1 VSSPT
6 KKIKRSICEEL
17 MPDMNAPSFEFRSA
31 DLEAAVAALD
41 PVVALLALIQ
51 ISGDRTLLHRYGPA
65 LEGTQHQV
73 KEAFVAFDI
82 SNAPNAASQEVA
94 DAVRAKLL
102 AAVKAGKPAVLPNLD
117 KPLFRKMMRLA
128 LGIELPEMS
137 VDPAYQHAGFTTDTR
152 IRKPVAVPPAD
163 FKVLVVGA
171 GMMGINAAVK
181 LQQAGFEFEI
191 LEKLHDV
198 GGNWLENTYPGA
210 AVDTPSRIYSFSFE
224 PNPSWTKYYPNGPEF
239 LSYLTRVT
247 EKYNLR
253 NRISFGTKV
262 DGAEWDDARKLWVV
276 KATRGGERIVYE
288 ANILLMAVGPNNAPN
303 YPNVKNLEAFKGD
316 VIHSAEWDE
325 SVDLTGKK
333 VVLVGTGCSGV
344 QVANAIADKVGELVI
359 VQRQPEHIIPNP
371 TAHAQV
377 DALEIAAME
386 HIPFVA
392 QWKRLQSLSSALQ
405 DMHGMIMR
413 DEEYSK
419 ATGGFAPMNDGIRM
433 MCEGYLKSHFPH
445 DPEMVKLLTP
455 EFPVFAKRPI
465 LDCGFYTTLK
475 KPNVSIVR
483 GALGATDEHSI
494 ILSDGT
500 HIECDLLLLSTGYKL
515 YFGRQFDIKGANG
528 KVLKEVFEPY
538 PFSYEGLLITGFP
551 NFIFMGAPY
560 SYLVANHAVVSEQQV
575 HYIIELLQW
584 MVDEELSSVDVTE
597 AATQAFVQEVDAEL
611 AKTAWVNHG
620 TANGYY
626 RDKGEK
632 VILAIPRHN
641 SRIWHDLRS
650 PRTKDFSVTR
660 KAGAKPPCVPEMA
673 LLTI

>member
-1 VSSPT
+1 
-6 KKIKRSICEEL
+6 
-17 MPDMNAPSFEFRSA
+17 MPDVNAPGSEYISA
-31 DLEAAVAALD
+31 NLESAVAALD

-51 ISGDRTLLHRYGPA
+51 ITGDRTLLHKYGAA

-73 KEAFVAFDI
+73 KEAFVAFDKA
-82 SNAPNAASQEVA
+82 SGPSAASLEVA
-94 DAVRAKLL
+94 GAVRAQLL
-102 AAVKAGKPAVLPNLD
+102 AAVKSCKPAVLPNLD
-117 KPLFRKMMRLA
+117 KPLFRQMMRLA
-128 LGIELPEMS
+128 LGLELPEMS
-137 VDPAYQHAGFTTDTR
+137 VDPAFQHAGFTTDTR
-152 IRKPVAVPPAD
+152 VRKPLAVPPAD

-191 LEKLHDV
+191 LEKLDDV

-210 AVDTPSRIYSFSFE
+210 AVDTPSRVYSFSFE
-224 PNPSWTKYYPNGPEF
+224 PNASWTKYYPNGPEF
-239 LSYLTRVT
+239 LAYLSRVV

-253 NRISFGTKV
+253 SRIRFGTQV
-262 DGAEWDDARKLWVV
+262 DGAEWDESRKLWVV
-276 KATRGGERIVYE
+276 RARRGGESVVYE
-288 ANILLMAVGPNNAPN
+288 ANILLMAVGPNNAPS
-303 YPNVKNLEAFKGD
+303 YPDVKNLGRFKGK
-316 VIHSAEWDE
+316 VIHSAKWDH
-325 SVDLTGKK
+325 SVDLAGKK

-344 QVANAIADKVGELVI
+344 QVASAIADKVGELVI

-371 TAHAQV
+371 TAHASV

-386 HIPFVA
+386 LIPFVA

-413 DEEYSK
+413 DEAYSK
-419 ATGGFAPMNDGIRM
+419 ATGGFGPINDGIRM
-433 MCEGYLKSHFPH
+433 MCEAYLKSHFPN
-445 DPEMVKLLTP
+445 DPEMVKLLNP

-465 LDCGFYTTLK
+465 LDCGFYDTLK

-483 GALGATDEHSI
+483 GALGAADENSV
-494 ILSDGT
+494 ILTDGT
-500 HIECDLLLLSTGYKL
+500 HVECDVLLLSTGYKL
-515 YFGRQFDIKGANG
+515 FFGRQFDIRGAGG
-528 KVLKEVFEPY
+528 KTLKETFEPY

-584 MVDEELSSVDVTE
+584 MVDDGISSFDVTKD
-597 AATQAFVQEVDAEL
+597 ATRTFVETVDAEL
-611 AKTAWVNHG
+611 ANTAWVNHG
-620 TANGYY
+620 NAHGYY

-641 SRIWHDLRS
+641 SRIWHDLRA
-650 PRTKDFSVTR
+650 PRTEDFAVTR
-660 KAGAKPPCVPEMA
+660 GAGLKPAHLPEMA
-673 LLTI
+673 MLTI